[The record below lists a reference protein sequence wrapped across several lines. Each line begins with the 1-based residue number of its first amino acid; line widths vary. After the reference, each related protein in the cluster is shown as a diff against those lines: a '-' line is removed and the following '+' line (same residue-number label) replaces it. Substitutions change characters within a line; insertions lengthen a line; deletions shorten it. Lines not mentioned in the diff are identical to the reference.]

1 MSQEICGCSYV
12 QEIQSC
18 SYVLSTG
25 PNSVD
30 GTNPAPVEVVG
41 AFSII
46 PRVLYIQVVSWIPSN
61 STSWVVHQFPEKNKI
76 HGMILKHRPWVNQ
89 KKWFKKHRPS

>member
-46 PRVLYIQVVSWIPSN
+46 PGFYTSRSLAGFLPTVLVEWYISSPKKQN
-61 STSWVVHQFPEKNKI
+61 
-76 HGMILKHRPWVNQ
+76 PWHD
-89 KKWFKKHRPS
+89 FEA